1 MVDLLIVLFL
11 IIFWVISSILK
22 QAGKLKPPHEESSE
36 LKHLFRFPQLDI
48 VSETLK
54 QENKKIEHQIANKI
68 DPEQKSEAVKT
79 ETVIPKRQTKVSK
92 FDSGKLYQNML
103 KSKTSLRYSII
114 IKEILDSPVSLR

>member
-22 QAGKLKPPHEESSE
+22 QADKLKPPHEESSE
-36 LKHLFRFPQLDI
+36 LKQLFRFPQLDI

-54 QENKKIEHQIANKI
+54 QENKKIEHQIASKI
-68 DPEQKSEAVKT
+68 DPEQKSETVKI
-79 ETVIPKRQTKVSK
+79 EAVIPKRQTKALK